1 MTLALVVT
9 QAGYARFT
17 AAQLGDPIDLSVSAV
32 GFTDAAFIAAPT
44 LTALPGEHRRVS
56 TLSGEKVGDNIV
68 HMVVRDSEPVGYRVR
83 GFALYLGDGTLFATY
98 AQPAPIV
105 EKSTVN
111 DLHFAI
117 DIAFPTANIRDLS
130 FGDTNFLLPPGT
142 TERRGLLELATQAE
156 VDAGTDTARAVTPLG
171 LAGRIAAFAT
181 QLNATIAAL
190 VGRVD
195 DAFAQILQRVP
206 LTRRIDTD
214 GLALGGGTLATDR
227 TISVPAASVAQL
239 LFATAGNVAVTP
251 AAIGG
256 LARSLDGPDGYWT
269 LPGGL
274 ILQWVNY
281 RNVITNEATLD
292 VAWPVAFTTRCFV
305 ALPMVYAGDTVPGRD
320 VAMQLAAEPTAT
332 GCRIKMQVA
341 PDAPLDRAGGYII
354 LALGY

>member
-1 MTLALVVT
+1 MTLPLVVT

-32 GFTDAAFIAAPT
+32 GFTDAAFVAAPT

-68 HMVVRDSEPVGYRVR
+68 HMVVRDSDPVGYRVR
-83 GFALYLGDGTLFATY
+83 GFGLYLGDGTLFATY
-98 AQPAPIV
+98 AQPDPIV
-105 EKSTVN
+105 EKSSVN

-156 VDAGTDTARAVTPLG
+156 IDAGTDTARAVTPLG
-171 LAGRIAAFAT
+171 LATRIAGALAGLSDTLTAAIEAVRSAF
-181 QLNATIAAL
+181 
-190 VGRVD
+190 
-195 DAFAQILQRVP
+195 

-227 TISVPAASVAQL
+227 TISVPAASAAQL

-251 AAIGG
+251 AAIGA

-269 LPGGL
+269 FPGGL
-274 ILQWVNY
+274 IVQWVNY
-281 RNVITNEATLD
+281 RNVITNEAVLD
-292 VAWPVAFTTRCFV
+292 VAWPVAFTTRCLI
-305 ALPMVYAGDTVPGRD
+305 ALPMIYAGDTVSGRD
-320 VAMQLAAEPTAT
+320 VAMQLAGEPTTA